1 MTIAAPGDIVR
12 IHYSGRLV
20 DGTQFDSSEGRAPL
34 EFTLGQGQVIR
45 GLEAH
50 VTGMETGAKSTVT
63 IPVDEAYGPRR
74 EEAIQQLD
82 RAKVPAGIDLR
93 IGTQLQAR
101 TADGGMLPITV
112 VGMDDTSVTVDA
124 NHPLAGQDLV
134 FDVELVEVVKAA

>member
-1 MTIAAPGDIVR
+1 MTIAATGDIVR

-34 EFTLGQGQVIR
+34 EFTLGGGQVIR

-74 EEAIQQLD
+74 DEAIQQLD
-82 RAKVPAGIDLR
+82 RAKVPQGIDLQ

-101 TADGGMLPITV
+101 TSDGGMLPITV

>member
-1 MTIAAPGDIVR
+1 MTTAAKGDTVR

-20 DGTQFDSSEGRAPL
+20 DGTPFDSSEGRAPL
-34 EFTLGQGQVIR
+34 EFTLGQGQVIK

-50 VTGMETGAKSTVT
+50 VTGMETGDKATVT

-74 EEAIQQLD
+74 DDAIQQLD
-82 RAKVPAGIDLR
+82 RAKVPTGIDLQV
-93 IGTQLQAR
+93 GTQLKAR

-112 VGMDDTSVTVDA
+112 VGVDEQSVTVDA

-134 FDVELVEVVKAA
+134 FDVELVEVVKAS

>member
-1 MTIAAPGDIVR
+1 MTTAATGDTVR

-20 DGTQFDSSEGRAPL
+20 DGTPFDSSEGRAPL
-34 EFTLGQGQVIR
+34 EFTLGQGQVIK

-50 VTGMETGAKSTVT
+50 VTGMETGDKATVT
-63 IPVDEAYGPRR
+63 IPVTEAYGPRR
-74 EEAIQQLD
+74 DDAIQQLD
-82 RAKVPAGIDLR
+82 RAKVPTGIDLQV
-93 IGTQLQAR
+93 GTQLQAR

-112 VGMDDTSVTVDA
+112 VGVDEQSVTVDA